1 MLSMASP
8 LYHVSAQHLEAQGTK
23 EPRSLL
29 LQLLLEPFSHPGIM
43 LDREVSMRCADCA
56 EPLRVS
62 GHWHAAMSRSS
73 FPSSLGRIMPI
84 CASALAHPLL

>member
-23 EPRSLL
+23 EPSSQRLQ
-29 LQLLLEPFSHPGIM
+29 QLLMPFSRSGIM
-43 LDREVSMRCADCA
+43 LGKERSVGCVDCA

-73 FPSSLGRIMPI
+73 FLSSLDRTMPI
-84 CASALAHPLL
+84 CALALAHPLL